1 MNKYYRILDKILAT
15 GKTQTNKKGNT
26 ASHHNTDGII
36 TAHFIGT
43 EHMGEYLLSRIHTL
57 YLFLGIL
64 HGVQILASFDLCLVI
79 IGIKCRHNK
88 GKDHNYNNNE
98 EADHGNLI
106 LTKSAEA
113 ILPEAHALTHDD
125 LALLLFFV
133 RRHKIFRFI
142 FYMKAHSIRFFHRY
156 LPSC

>member
-1 MNKYYRILDKILAT
+1 
-15 GKTQTNKKGNT
+15 
-26 ASHHNTDGII
+26 
-36 TAHFIGT
+36 
-43 EHMGEYLLSRIHTL
+43 MGEYLLSRIHTL

-79 IGIKCRHNK
+79 IGIKCRHDK

-98 EADHGNLI
+98 EADHSNLI

-125 LALLLFFV
+125 LALLLFFI
-133 RRHKIFRFI
+133 RRHKIIRFI

-156 LPSC
+156 LPSCSSYFNLILGSTSLYTISTSTFMTTISVARKMVVPMIMV

>member
-1 MNKYYRILDKILAT
+1 
-15 GKTQTNKKGNT
+15 
-26 ASHHNTDGII
+26 
-36 TAHFIGT
+36 
-43 EHMGEYLLSRIHTL
+43 MGEYLLSRIHTL
-57 YLFLGIL
+57 YLFLRIL

-79 IGIKCRHNK
+79 IGIKCRHDK

-125 LALLLFFV
+125 LALLLFFI